1 MGFPIAL
8 SGGEKGCFPIGLS
21 RFVNIEV
28 RGMFFDNFVK
38 VCCIVGK
45 MNFVNVNLFIKG
57 GEKECFITT
66 LLTRFVYMVG
76 GMGVREGMFPDNFVE
91 VC

>member
-38 VCCIVGK
+38 VCCMVGK

-57 GEKECFITT
+57 EKKN
-66 LLTRFVYMVG
+66 VS
-76 GMGVREGMFPDNFVE
+76 
-91 VC
+91 

>member
-1 MGFPIAL
+1 MWKGELGFLIVL
-8 SGGEKGCFPIGLS
+8 LGGEKECFLIGLLW
-21 RFVNIEV
+21 FVNIEG

-57 GEKECFITT
+57 EKKNVI
-66 LLTRFVYMVG
+66 
-76 GMGVREGMFPDNFVE
+76 
-91 VC
+91 

>member
-57 GEKECFITT
+57 EKKN
-66 LLTRFVYMVG
+66 VS
-76 GMGVREGMFPDNFVE
+76 
-91 VC
+91 

>member
-8 SGGEKGCFPIGLS
+8 SRGEKGCFPIGLS

-38 VCCIVGK
+38 VFCIVGK

-57 GEKECFITT
+57 EKKN
-66 LLTRFVYMVG
+66 VS
-76 GMGVREGMFPDNFVE
+76 
-91 VC
+91 

>member
-57 GEKECFITT
+57 GEKKCFITT
-66 LLTRFVYMVG
+66 LSTRFVYMVG
-76 GMGVREGMFPDNFVE
+76 GMGVRERMFPNNFVE

>member
-38 VCCIVGK
+38 VCCIVRK

-57 GEKECFITT
+57 EKKN
-66 LLTRFVYMVG
+66 VS
-76 GMGVREGMFPDNFVE
+76 
-91 VC
+91 

>member
-57 GEKECFITT
+57 EKKNVT
-66 LLTRFVYMVG
+66 
-76 GMGVREGMFPDNFVE
+76 
-91 VC
+91 

>member
-1 MGFPIAL
+1 MFPNIFVKGRIGF
-8 SGGEKGCFPIGLS
+8 SNSSVKGRKRMFPN

-38 VCCIVGK
+38 VCCIVRK

-57 GEKECFITT
+57 EKKN
-66 LLTRFVYMVG
+66 VS
-76 GMGVREGMFPDNFVE
+76 
-91 VC
+91 

>member
-1 MGFPIAL
+1 MWKGELGFLIVL
-8 SGGEKGCFPIGLS
+8 LGGEKECFLIGLLW
-21 RFVNIEV
+21 FVNIEG

-57 GEKECFITT
+57 EKKNV
-66 LLTRFVYMVG
+66 L
-76 GMGVREGMFPDNFVE
+76 
-91 VC
+91 

>member
-1 MGFPIAL
+1 MWKGELGFLIVL
-8 SGGEKGCFPIGLS
+8 LRGEKGCFLIGLL

-57 GEKECFITT
+57 EKKNV
-66 LLTRFVYMVG
+66 L
-76 GMGVREGMFPDNFVE
+76 
-91 VC
+91 

>member
-8 SGGEKGCFPIGLS
+8 SGGEKECFPIGLS
-21 RFVNIEV
+21 WFVNIEG

-57 GEKECFITT
+57 EKKNVT
-66 LLTRFVYMVG
+66 
-76 GMGVREGMFPDNFVE
+76 
-91 VC
+91 

>member
-8 SGGEKGCFPIGLS
+8 SRGEKGCFPIGLS
-21 RFVNIEV
+21 RFVNIDSEV

-57 GEKECFITT
+57 EKKN
-66 LLTRFVYMVG
+66 VS
-76 GMGVREGMFPDNFVE
+76 
-91 VC
+91 

>member
-8 SGGEKGCFPIGLS
+8 SRGEKGCFPIGLS

-28 RGMFFDNFVK
+28 RGMFSDNFVK

-57 GEKECFITT
+57 EKKN
-66 LLTRFVYMVG
+66 VS
-76 GMGVREGMFPDNFVE
+76 
-91 VC
+91 

>member
-21 RFVNIEV
+21 RFVNIEG
-28 RGMFFDNFVK
+28 REMFFDNFVK

-57 GEKECFITT
+57 EKKNVT
-66 LLTRFVYMVG
+66 
-76 GMGVREGMFPDNFVE
+76 
-91 VC
+91 

>member
-1 MGFPIAL
+1 MWKGELGFLIVL
-8 SGGEKGCFPIGLS
+8 LRGEKGCFLIGLL

-45 MNFVNVNLFIKG
+45 MNLMLI
-57 GEKECFITT
+57 C
-66 LLTRFVYMVG
+66 L
-76 GMGVREGMFPDNFVE
+76 
-91 VC
+91 

>member
-8 SGGEKGCFPIGLS
+8 SRGEKGCFPIGLS

-38 VCCIVGK
+38 VCCIVRK

-57 GEKECFITT
+57 EKKN
-66 LLTRFVYMVG
+66 VS
-76 GMGVREGMFPDNFVE
+76 
-91 VC
+91 